1 MKPTLLTFMAAA
13 LMACPALVNAQNPT
27 DKPEQKR
34 HMGPEERLKV
44 MTEKL
49 SLTAEQQEKV
59 KAIYEKYGPQ
69 MKEFMSKG
77 RENLTE
83 QDRTKMRELMKSQN
97 DEIDAILTPEQQE
110 KMKEMRQKGPGG
122 PKGGKRGHGDAS
134 KN

>member
-97 DEIDAILTPEQQE
+97 DEINAILTPEQQE
-110 KMKEMRQKGPGG
+110 KMKEMHKKGPGG
-122 PKGGKRGHGDAS
+122 PKGGKRDHGDAS